1 MALIDVVKYD
11 GNDEEFVWKFPSE
24 DLRLGTQLVVKT
36 AQTAFFVRGGEVL
49 DQFEPGTVTLKSGNI
64 PLLNKLVNIPFG
76 GDSPFQSE
84 VWFMNLISKL
94 DNKWGTPTPIQLEDP
109 KYGVVVPVRAFGQF
123 GLKIGD
129 PRLFLESLVGTMK
142 VYTAKKIVEY
152 FQGKVISTLST
163 AIGKKMVLEGISV
176 LQMAVFLDD
185 LSAYCAE
192 AIKEEFARFGV
203 EIENFYIM
211 SVNIPEDDP
220 SVIKLKEA
228 KEKAMLI
235 QTVGKDVY
243 QFDKSTD
250 VLQAAA
256 ENESGTAGS
265 TMGAGMGLGMGLGV
279 GAAMGGQMGNVGGQ
293 LKTNLDQDQTQQ
305 TGTPPPPPPV
315 TQYHVH
321 INDQQQGP
329 YNLDQLKTMIS
340 QGQLTKE
347 TNVWKES
354 MANWGKADDQ
364 EDLKSLFGAV
374 PPPPPSK
381 QINFSKQHK
390 SKVQMT

>member
-1 MALIDVVKYD
+1 MAIIDVVKYD

-36 AQTAFFVRGGEVL
+36 AQTAFFVKGGKVL

-84 VWFMNLISKL
+84 VWFINLISKL

-142 VYTAKKIVEY
+142 VYKAKKIVDY

-176 LQMAVFLDD
+176 LQMSVFLDD
-185 LSAYCAE
+185 LSTYCAE

-211 SVNIPEDDP
+211 SINIPEDDS
-220 SVIKLKEA
+220 SVVKLKEA

-235 QTVGKDVY
+235 NTVGKDVY

-256 ENESGTAGS
+256 ENEGSAGS

-279 GAAMGGQMGNVGGQ
+279 GASMGGQMGNMGNQ
-293 LKTNLDQDQTQQ
+293 LNTNLNPDQTQQ
-305 TGTPPPPPPV
+305 ASGTTPQPPGTPPPPPS

-321 INDQQQGP
+321 IDNQQQGP
-329 YNLDQLKTMIS
+329 YDLNQIKTMIDK
-340 QGQLTKE
+340 GQLTKD
-347 TNVWKES
+347 TNVWKDGMEKW
-354 MANWGKADDQ
+354 AKADVQ
-364 EDLKSLFGAV
+364 EDLKPLFGSV
-374 PPPPPSK
+374 PPPPP
-381 QINFSKQHK
+381 
-390 SKVQMT
+390 TE